1 MASHRRHPCP
11 ASRSHERGFTLV
23 EILLVLALLVLFATL
38 LLPGV
43 NSMLREIEARTPE
56 QRFGSLVLDARQ
68 QALETGRTIEL
79 RYDAET
85 RRFRVGPTWS
95 EPLPAGV
102 QWELLPALEGQT
114 VLLGGQLVATGEM
127 RRVRFFPDGTCDP
140 FRLQIRDQAAP
151 PRLLVA
157 DPWTCALSPLPVE
170 TR

>member
-1 MASHRRHPCP
+1 VASHPRH
-11 ASRSHERGFTLV
+11 SRPVGRTAERGFTLV

-43 NSMLREIEARTPE
+43 NSMLREMEARTPE
-56 QRFGSLVLDARQ
+56 QRIGSLVLEARQ
-68 QALETGRTIEL
+68 QALETSRTIEL

-85 RRFRVGPTWS
+85 RRFRVGATWS
-95 EPLPAGV
+95 EPWPPEL
-102 QWELLPALEGQT
+102 QLELLPVMEGAT
-114 VLLGGQLVATGEM
+114 VLLGGQLVATGEL

-140 FRLQIRDQAAP
+140 FRLQIRDGTAL

-170 TR
+170 AR